1 MRKMRR
7 KSFGNALIIGRQD
20 QQMREVAGI
29 LTPYYQKVFHRP
41 SSVDAPEEA
50 PDHSFSLVVM
60 TDLSQVPRDREAA
73 VRLRERFPQAK
84 LIGILDCFDLHVEV
98 ALRSIGV
105 VFLGSFDRFQ
115 GMRKTILAAALKS
128 FGG

>member
-1 MRKMRR
+1 MRR
-7 KSFGNALIIGRQD
+7 KSFGNALIIGRGDPQVK
-20 QQMREVAGI
+20 EVEGV
-29 LTPYYQKVFHRP
+29 LTPYYPKVFHRL
-41 SSVDAPEEA
+41 SSEDALPEA
-50 PDHSFSLVVM
+50 PDLSFSLVVM

-73 VRLRERFPQAK
+73 LRLRERFPKAK
-84 LIGILDCFDLHVEV
+84 LIGILDCFDPAVEV

-128 FGG
+128 FDG